1 MTDRSSQVS
10 ARIEGIQQLGSV
22 VEAMKGIA
30 AARAR
35 NANAQIEA
43 VNNYAR
49 VVATAMSQVMAP
61 DPDAAPAA
69 GRAKTRTGLLVFC
82 AEQGFAGP
90 FNDHILDSIK
100 DEPPDTKLF
109 VVGTRGVS
117 AIGARRGAT
126 PLWSAA
132 MVSHSA
138 GVPKLADA
146 IAAAV
151 ASYLDTD
158 QIDRLEVVNATWDQ
172 GRFGVA
178 RQTLFPIDRAAFGQP
193 SADMPMTYLPVGA
206 VLAQLGFDYLH
217 AMICKAALH
226 AFAAENEARMTAMS
240 FAGSQIT
247 RELQTY
253 QAILRRVRQKAITA
267 EIIELGT
274 GVALTLRSRAKGL
287 GPRD

>member
-1 MTDRSSQVS
+1 
-10 ARIEGIQQLGSV
+10 
-22 VEAMKGIA
+22 
-30 AARAR
+30 
-35 NANAQIEA
+35 
-43 VNNYAR
+43 
-49 VVATAMSQVMAP
+49 
-61 DPDAAPAA
+61 
-69 GRAKTRTGLLVFC
+69 
-82 AEQGFAGP
+82 
-90 FNDHILDSIK
+90 
-100 DEPPDTKLF
+100 
-109 VVGTRGVS
+109 
-117 AIGARRGAT
+117 
-126 PLWSAA
+126 

-253 QAILRRVRQKAITA
+253 QAILRRVRQEAITA